1 MRTREQK
8 ANAAYAANIQMGLL
22 INKPPGY
29 SPSYT
34 NATTAVS
41 QIPTN
46 QPASQYQHQVGQALY
61 THRTK

>member
-22 INKPPGY
+22 INKPSGY
-29 SPSYT
+29 SPAYT
-34 NATTAVS
+34 NATIAVS

-46 QPASQYQHQVGQALY
+46 QSASQYQYQVGQALT
-61 THRTK
+61 THRKK